1 MSTISMDV
9 VPSTDNV
16 TSLILMNP
24 SDVEMDTF
32 TTLPIDFE
40 SSNSSLGT
48 LVSVDESLKDDSIPL
63 LTDIAEE
70 TVYGTEEFFDDTIKI
85 EEKSD
90 SCEFS
95 GEQHIITSS
104 VDDISSVLMDTSV
117 VECEDTVRADDVNIE
132 ISGDIDFKGDTICVE
147 DDKIINSSFIPA
159 NNGVFMSSTT
169 SPSISDVSNL
179 ITISNN
185 THLASGILEIA
196 QDDSTSDGRVEI
208 VSGNNNSVFAS
219 IPNVIQMNTVNNPKL
234 STFKPITLQSTSK
247 FVPIS
252 IAPNSAKRPANI
264 SIGQPASNVGLFFDE

>member
-1 MSTISMDV
+1 MSTISMNV

-48 LVSVDESLKDDSIPL
+48 LVSVDESLKDDSIPM

-70 TVYGTEEFFDDTIKI
+70 TVYGTEEFFDETMKMD
-85 EEKSD
+85 EKSD

-95 GEQHIITSS
+95 SEQHIITSS
-104 VDDISSVLMDTSV
+104 VDDISSVLIDTSV
-117 VECEDTVRADDVNIE
+117 VECEDTVRADDVRID
-132 ISGDIDFKGDTICVE
+132 ISGDIDFKGDSICVE
-147 DDKIINSSFIPA
+147 DDKIINSTFIPA
-159 NNGVFMSSTT
+159 NNGVFMSSTA
-169 SPSISDVSNL
+169 SPSISEVSNL

-196 QDDSTSDGRVEI
+196 QDDSMSDGRVEI
-208 VSGNNNSVFAS
+208 VSGNSGSVFAS
-219 IPNVIQMNTVNNPKL
+219 IPNVIQMNPVSNPKL

-252 IAPNSAKRPANI
+252 IAPNPAKRPANI
-264 SIGQPASNVGLFFDE
+264 SIGQPSSNVRLFFD

>member
-9 VPSTDNV
+9 VPNAENV

-40 SSNSSLGT
+40 SSNSSMGT

-70 TVYGTEEFFDDTIKI
+70 TVYDTEEFFDETLKI
-85 EEKSD
+85 DEKCD
-90 SCEFS
+90 PCEFTS
-95 GEQHIITSS
+95 ERHIITSN
-104 VDDISSVLMDTSV
+104 VDDISSVLIDSSI
-117 VECEDTVRADDVNIE
+117 VECEDSVKSDDVEIG
-132 ISGDIDFKGDTICVE
+132 ISGDINFKEDSICIQ
-147 DDKIINSSFIPA
+147 DDKNIGSSFIPA
-159 NNGVFMSSTT
+159 NNGVFMSTKA
-169 SPSISDVSNL
+169 SPSISEVSNL

-185 THLASGILEIA
+185 TNLASGILEIA

-208 VSGNNNSVFAS
+208 VSGNNCGVFANN
-219 IPNVIQMNTVNNPKL
+219 PNVIQINSINNPKL
-234 STFKPITLQSTSK
+234 STLKPITLQSTSK

-252 IAPNSAKRPANI
+252 IAPNPSKRPANV
-264 SIGQPASNVGLFFDE
+264 SIGQPPSNVSFFSF